1 MDFLDLDPLLRR
13 ALQEDLGRGDLTTS
27 AVASV
32 GDQTMVARVLAK
44 EPLVVAGWPVFARV
58 FSQLGEVSARS
69 LVDEGAFFPG
79 GVMGLLEGHA
89 SVLLKGER
97 VALNFLQRCSGIASQ
112 AREWVNLVEAHPV
125 RLLDTRKT
133 TPLWRVLEKYAVRMG
148 GGFNHRMGLD
158 DAVLIKENHIR
169 LAGGLG
175 EAVRACRARV
185 SHLCKIEVEVQS
197 REQLEEAVALS
208 VDVVMLD
215 NFSPERVRAA
225 VRQVGGKCLLE
236 VSGGITRENLLEYA
250 ATGVDFIS
258 IGALTHSFKSCD
270 ISMLLDFPET
280 REEE

>member
-1 MDFLDLDPLLRR
+1 
-13 ALQEDLGRGDLTTS
+13 
-27 AVASV
+27 
-32 GDQTMVARVLAK
+32 
-44 EPLVVAGWPVFARV
+44 
-58 FSQLGEVSARS
+58 
-69 LVDEGAFFPG
+69 
-79 GVMGLLEGHA
+79 
-89 SVLLKGER
+89 
-97 VALNFLQRCSGIASQ
+97 
-112 AREWVNLVEAHPV
+112 
-125 RLLDTRKT
+125 
-133 TPLWRVLEKYAVRMG
+133 MG

>member
-69 LVDEGAFFPG
+69 LVDEGAFSPG